1 MVKTMMPGA
10 GDERGWEIEAAGL
23 EARLRETTV
32 TPPSE
37 EVVSHTIEL
46 NARRIANARH
56 VGGGVLNLH
65 RTVFGPPITEFPTTL
80 HGELRY
86 GS

>member
-10 GDERGWEIEAAGL
+10 GDERGWELEAASLQARFL
-23 EARLRETTV
+23 ESAA

-37 EVVSHTIEL
+37 EVTSYAAQL
-46 NARRIANARH
+46 DARRMANARP
-56 VGGGVLNLH
+56 VGGGALNLH

-80 HGELRY
+80 HAELRY
-86 GS
+86 GL